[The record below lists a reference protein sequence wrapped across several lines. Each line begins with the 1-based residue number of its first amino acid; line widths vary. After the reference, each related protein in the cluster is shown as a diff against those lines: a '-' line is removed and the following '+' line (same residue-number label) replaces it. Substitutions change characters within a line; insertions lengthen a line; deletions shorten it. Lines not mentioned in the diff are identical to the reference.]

1 MKSIKSLVVTT
12 LLSVLLTACGG
23 GGDKTTPVKPTT
35 PTKEKQFKL
44 DRTLSGLYG
53 PSDNA
58 LLPSLANV
66 TSQDSP
72 DAKSVKDNIQKVL
85 NVVDNAAE
93 TIIEVYAIV
102 AFGEFDRYPTLKSQV
117 LRFNSGAES
126 SGHNLRDISGMV
138 EELKEYKYTHDSKPN
153 WVHPKL
159 GNISAKLIATT
170 KLKYMVTVIAENYY
184 INDHN
189 IGQVEIK
196 LAVTKQDEFI
206 VKLKTVNESGEFD
219 GRYQYTFRNN
229 KERMVAYYNNND
241 DENSFYT
248 KHDYNSQAVD
258 IGKLEARETKKP
270 GESLFKLSIDHTASY
285 DVSNNTLIRN

>member
-1 MKSIKSLVVTT
+1 MKSIKSLVATT

-23 GGDKTTPVKPTT
+23 GGDKTTPTEPTT
-35 PTKEKQFKL
+35 PIKPITPAKEKQFTL
-44 DRTLSGLYG
+44 NRTLSGLYG

-66 TSQDSP
+66 TSQNNP

-85 NVVDNAAE
+85 NVVDNTAE

-102 AFGEFDRYPTLKSQV
+102 AFGEFKLYPTLKSQV

-126 SGHNLRDISGMV
+126 SGHNLRDINGMV
-138 EELKEYKYTHDSKPN
+138 EELKDYKYTHDSKLN

-170 KLKYMVTVIAENYY
+170 TLKYMVTVLADNYY
-184 INDHN
+184 ISDHN
-189 IGQVEIK
+189 IGKVEIK

-206 VKLKTVNESGEFD
+206 VKLKTVNESGGFD
-219 GRYQYTFRNN
+219 GRYRYTFRNN
-229 KERMVAYYNNND
+229 RERMLAYYNDND
-241 DENSFYT
+241 YENSFYT
-248 KHDYNSQAVD
+248 KHDYNSQVVEVGRLTKSSTSD
-258 IGKLEARETKKP
+258 IVYK
-270 GESLFKLSIDHTASY
+270 ASY
-285 DVSNNTLIRN
+285 DVSNNTLIRD